1 MPLIQCGANVQNKKL
16 HLHRA
21 PGSLGKWQ
29 FSLHYLFEGLYY
41 LICEVTVPVTI
52 FHIQSMDKQLCF
64 CLLLYFHLFFVVI
77 VFKLNTVIIC
87 VKRAFAM

>member
-52 FHIQSMDKQLCF
+52 FIQSMDKQLCF